1 MLIDPVMYNVKGV
14 REGLL
19 NVRDLQ
25 DVAQLNKLQIHA
37 SRSSVYFNDRKYS
50 DYVKYLWGDV
60 GAGSVEARGVVNE
73 IKIDDDR
80 ELVHNYEC
88 QLPFFPTLTF
98 LRFTEV
104 PADSNFID
112 RDMYFSGLRA

>member
-1 MLIDPVMYNVKGV
+1 
-14 REGLL
+14 L

-50 DYVKYLWGDV
+50 DCVTYLWGDV
-60 GAGSVEARGVVNE
+60 GAGSVEACGVVSE
-73 IKIDDDR
+73 IKIDDR

-88 QLPFFPTLTF
+88 QLPFFQ
-98 LRFTEV
+98 R
-104 PADSNFID
+104 
-112 RDMYFSGLRA
+112 